1 MGPNLK
7 IHMSNPVINSSIQPS
22 AQRRFWWCAVL
33 TIATIYTLIM
43 VGGIVRATGAG
54 MGCPD
59 WPTCFGQWVPPTH
72 ESQLPENYQ
81 QIYADRGYA
90 ETSFNVRK
98 TWTEYLNRLLGVFTG
113 FTILLTL
120 LFSLPLRR
128 TEPRVFWYSF
138 AGFILVGVQG
148 WLGARVVA
156 SNLMVGMITIHMLLA
171 QVIVGIVIAA
181 LVRSARPSYKSI
193 NVEGMPRLFYPL
205 MLVAMG
211 AGLLQL
217 VMGTQVREAMDLIAR
232 SHDHGNRHLWV
243 DNLPLVF
250 ALHKYYSVPL
260 VALNAWLAYAVL
272 THSNSALLRR
282 LCIALVGFLIGA
294 IAIGMSM
301 DRLHVPIFSQ
311 PMHLWLASLIFGTQ
325 LAILLIVQHAR
336 EVRSV
341 NNRHNSALKLSTGPV

>member
-1 MGPNLK
+1 MPDY
-7 IHMSNPVINSSIQPS
+7 ST
-22 AQRRFWWCAVL
+22 QRRFWWCAAL
-33 TIATIYTLIM
+33 TIATIFALIM

-59 WPTCFGQWVPPTH
+59 WPTCFGQWIPPTH
-72 ESQLPENYQ
+72 ESQLPVDYQ
-81 QIYADRGYA
+81 EIYAHRGYA
-90 ETSFNVRK
+90 DTTFNVRK

-120 LFSLPLRR
+120 LFSIPYRR
-128 TEPRVFWYSF
+128 SEPRVFWFSL
-138 AGFILVGVQG
+138 AGFVLVGVQG

-181 LVRSARPSYKSI
+181 LVRSGRERYRTI

-211 AGLLQL
+211 AGLVQL
-217 VMGTQVREAMDLIAR
+217 VMGTQVREAMDLVAR
-232 SHDHGNRHLWV
+232 SLSHDSRHLWI
-243 DNLPLVF
+243 DNLPVVF
-250 ALHKYYSVPL
+250 GLHKYFSIPL

-282 LCIALVGFLIGA
+282 LCVGLVACLLGA

-311 PMHLWLASLIFGTQ
+311 PLHLWLASLIFGIQ
-325 LAILLIVQHAR
+325 LAILLVVQHAR
-336 EVRSV
+336 ETRPSTLAERST
-341 NNRHNSALKLSTGPV
+341 LEFSTGPA

>member
-1 MGPNLK
+1 
-7 IHMSNPVINSSIQPS
+7 
-22 AQRRFWWCAVL
+22 
-33 TIATIYTLIM
+33 M

-59 WPTCFGQWVPPTH
+59 WPTCFGQWIPPTH
-72 ESQLPENYQ
+72 ESQLPADYQ

-90 ETSFNVRK
+90 ETTFNVRK
-98 TWTEYLNRLLGVFTG
+98 TWTEYVNRLLGVFTG

-120 LFSLPLRR
+120 LFSIPFKRS
-128 TEPRVFWYSF
+128 EPRVFWYSL

-148 WLGARVVA
+148 WLGAQVVA

-181 LVRSARPSYKSI
+181 LVRSGRERYKSI
-193 NVEGMPRLFYPL
+193 NVDKMPRLFYPL

-232 SHDHGNRHLWV
+232 SLAHDDRHLWI

-260 VALNAWLAYAVL
+260 VALNAWLAYSVL

-282 LCIALVGFLIGA
+282 MSIALIAFLLGA

-336 EVRSV
+336 EIRPETVLRPTGMGLSARSV
-341 NNRHNSALKLSTGPV
+341 

>member
-1 MGPNLK
+1 
-7 IHMSNPVINSSIQPS
+7 
-22 AQRRFWWCAVL
+22 
-33 TIATIYTLIM
+33 M
-43 VGGIVRATGAG
+43 VGGIVRATGSG

-72 ESQLPENYQ
+72 ESQLPANYQ
-81 QIYADRGYA
+81 QLYADRGYA
-90 ETSFNVRK
+90 ETTFNVRK

-120 LFSLPLRR
+120 LFSIPYRR
-128 TEPRVFWYSF
+128 AEPRVFWYAL

-148 WLGARVVA
+148 WLGSRVVA

-181 LVRSARPSYKSI
+181 LVGSGRHRYQSI
-193 NVEGMPRLFYPL
+193 NVEGMPAMFYPL
-205 MLVAMG
+205 MLVAMA

-232 SHDHGNRHLWV
+232 SLDHDNRHLWV
-243 DNLPLVF
+243 DNLPVVF
-250 ALHKYYSVPL
+250 TLHKYFSIPL
-260 VALNAWLAYAVL
+260 VALNAWLAYSVL
-272 THSNSALLRR
+272 THSNSVLLRR
-282 LCIALVGFLIGA
+282 LSIALVACLAGA
-294 IAIGMSM
+294 VAIGMSM

-325 LAILLIVQHAR
+325 LAILLVVRHAR
-336 EVRSV
+336 RS
-341 NNRHNSALKLSTGPV
+341 RGPSVGSRATSELVVTSG

>member
-1 MGPNLK
+1 M
-7 IHMSNPVINSSIQPS
+7 PS
-22 AQRRFWWCAVL
+22 LVTQRRFWWCAAL
-33 TIATIYTLIM
+33 TVATIYALIM

-59 WPTCFGQWVPPTH
+59 WPTCFGQWIPPTH
-72 ESQLPENYQ
+72 ESQLPNDYQ
-81 QIYADRGYA
+81 QIYANRGYA
-90 ETSFNVRK
+90 ETTFNVRK

-113 FTILLTL
+113 FTIFLTL
-120 LFSLPLRR
+120 LFSIPFRR
-128 TEPRVFWYSF
+128 SEPRVFWFSL

-181 LVRSARPSYKSI
+181 LVRSGRERYKSI

-232 SHDHGNRHLWV
+232 SLDHGNRHLWI

-260 VALNAWLAYAVL
+260 VALNGWLAFSVL

-282 LCIALVGFLIGA
+282 LSIALVAFLLGA

-311 PMHLWLASLIFGTQ
+311 PMHLWLASVIFGTQ
-325 LAILLIVQHAR
+325 LSILLIVQHAR
-336 EVRSV
+336 ESRSSDAG
-341 NNRHNSALKLSTGPV
+341 RQSAMKLSADSV

>member
-1 MGPNLK
+1 
-7 IHMSNPVINSSIQPS
+7 MSNLVT
-22 AQRRFWWCAVL
+22 QRRFWWCAAL
-33 TIATIYTLIM
+33 TVATIYSLIM

-72 ESQLPENYQ
+72 ESQLPADYQ

-90 ETSFNVRK
+90 ETTFNVRK

-120 LFSLPLRR
+120 LFSIPFRR

-181 LVRSARPSYKSI
+181 LIRSGRERYKSI
-193 NVEGMPRLFYPL
+193 NIEGMPRLFYPL

-217 VMGTQVREAMDLIAR
+217 IMGTQVRESMDLIAR
-232 SHDHGNRHLWV
+232 SLDHDDRHLWI

-250 ALHKYYSVPL
+250 GLHKYFSIPL
-260 VALNAWLAYAVL
+260 VALNAWLAYSVL

-282 LCIALVGFLIGA
+282 LSIALIAFLLGA

-325 LAILLIVQHAR
+325 LAILLVVQHAR
-336 EVRSV
+336 EIRPAD
-341 NNRHNSALKLSTGPV
+341 RTAGSASMEFSAGSA

>member
-1 MGPNLK
+1 
-7 IHMSNPVINSSIQPS
+7 MSSPVI
-22 AQRRFWWCAVL
+22 QRRFWWCAAL

-72 ESQLPENYQ
+72 ESQLPANYQ

-90 ETSFNVRK
+90 ETTFNVRK

-120 LFSLPLRR
+120 LFSIPYRR
-128 TEPRVFWYSF
+128 TDRRVFWYSL
-138 AGFILVGVQG
+138 AGFVLVGVQG

-181 LVRSARPSYKSI
+181 LVRSGRELYNTI

-205 MLVAMG
+205 MIVAMA

-232 SHDHGNRHLWV
+232 SHDHENRHLWV

-250 ALHKYYSVPL
+250 ALHKYYSVAL
-260 VALNAWLAYAVL
+260 VALNGWLAYSVL

-282 LCIALVGFLIGA
+282 LSIALVACLLGA

-311 PMHLWLASLIFGTQ
+311 PMHLSLIH
-325 LAILLIVQHAR
+325 I
-336 EVRSV
+336 
-341 NNRHNSALKLSTGPV
+341 